1 MHALS
6 ARRAAPR
13 RVVRAETGG
22 HVATIL
28 LGGLLLREPFY
39 ARDLGALPVFFGCAL
54 VALASS
60 WAVPPAA
67 ALVPMPGGS
76 NSGSGAAAVE
86 RCEEGAAAVA
96 AAEEEAAVPV
106 PRRMRWWW
114 QRARGGGGGGGA
126 AAALRAPLLGA
137 PAEEAGA
144 AGGR

>member
-1 MHALS
+1 V
-6 ARRAAPR
+6 RAAPR

-28 LGGLLLREPFY
+28 LGGILLREPFY

-60 WAVPPAA
+60 WAVPPAT

-76 NSGSGAAAVE
+76 GSGSGSGAAVE
-86 RCEEGAAAVA
+86 RCEEGAVVA
-96 AAEEEAAVPV
+96 AAEEEEAAVPM
-106 PRRMRWWW
+106 PRRMQWWW
-114 QRARGGGGGGGA
+114 QRRGGAGGGDA